1 MVEETIEER
10 EERAERATSPAELE
24 KLLAE
29 DEDMFVRKYAAS
41 NTNTLLPFCNSFGRH
56 SRKVNQK
63 LIPKLTKVFM
73 IDNSTIG

>member
-10 EERAERATSPAELE
+10 EERAERATSPADLE

-29 DEDMFVRKYAAS
+29 DEDIFVRKYAAS
-41 NTNTLLPFCNSFGRH
+41 NTNTPLPFCHSFGRH

-63 LIPKLTKVFM
+63 LIPKETKKFV
-73 IDNSTIG
+73 IDNSIIG